1 MSLKRLLPRYDTSRF
16 TKAERPMAPIW
27 TPLRRP
33 PAKTTRGS
41 CRQTSITTRRT
52 FSVSDSRGRRGIGP
66 LCPGSDNRLWSRQPD
81 ESWDVDCRLCR
92 HLKGTRPPAEVSG
105 HGEDLWDLI
114 SNHVGRNSR
123 QGDHVGESASRGN
136 WPLDA
141 LKSSVILGSVSA
153 VN

>member
-92 HLKGTRPPAEVSG
+92 HLKGTRLPLRFPGTEKTYGILYQITSAEILAKATTW
-105 HGEDLWDLI
+105 E
-114 SNHVGRNSR
+114 SR
-123 QGDHVGESASRGN
+123 QAAEIGRLM
-136 WPLDA
+136 P
-141 LKSSVILGSVSA
+141 
-153 VN
+153 